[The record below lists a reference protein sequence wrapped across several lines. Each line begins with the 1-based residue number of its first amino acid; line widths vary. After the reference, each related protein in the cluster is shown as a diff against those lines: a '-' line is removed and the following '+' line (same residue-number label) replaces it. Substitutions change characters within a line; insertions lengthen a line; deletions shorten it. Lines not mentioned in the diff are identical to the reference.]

1 MIGVLVGN
9 RQMYGLV
16 INIKKQISI
25 FLKEHRG
32 KGTCDG
38 VFRKKRFF
46 TCDPNCGVFVPL
58 HKIRADPSS
67 RHAVT
72 TASLRQEIA
81 ECGLRITDRIV
92 WLSDNGPEFGE
103 VKWVGVLPD
112 SRRNDITVGVEF
124 VSTCII

>member
-1 MIGVLVGN
+1 M
-9 RQMYGLV
+9 
-16 INIKKQISI
+16 
-25 FLKEHRG
+25 
-32 KGTCDG
+32 
-38 VFRKKRFF
+38 FRKKRFF

-58 HKIRADPSS
+58 HKIRADPTS

-72 TASLRQEIA
+72 TATASIRQEIA
-81 ECGLRITDRIV
+81 ECGLKSSDRIV

-124 VSTCII
+124 VSTLYNKTIVSNIKTICLFICI